1 MDAGTDKDDG
11 IFYYSNGL
19 NDLKALADKSMEDF
33 VIAECTGFGAYE
45 GTVLLYNVKYLHN
58 ENRLSGT
65 LRQGSG
71 VRQKYR

>member
-33 VIAECTGFGAYE
+33 VIAECTGFG
-45 GTVLLYNVKYLHN
+45 GLRRNCTVINVKYLHN